1 MVPYLSKDYDHLVRS
16 VSSLRNHSDC
26 GHSMFSYEAVWP
38 EALGL
43 TENISI
49 PGLSPLY
56 PAVYCN
62 PSGEICQFT
71 TGEAEINAACT
82 VMVSSTLPRRYK

>member
-1 MVPYLSKDYDHLVRS
+1 
-16 VSSLRNHSDC
+16 
-26 GHSMFSYEAVWP
+26 MFSYEAVWP

-56 PAVYCN
+56 PNIYCN
-62 PSGEICQFT
+62 PEGSICT
-71 TGEAEINAACT
+71 YVTGEAEINAAT
-82 VMVSSTLPRRYK
+82 TTMVSSEAIS